1 MKKIYMIMTGILTIV
16 LAVLLVTTVFQIK
29 KGNSVKNQM
38 AELRKE
44 VKELEQQAKE
54 KESGR
59 QKLEKELVDATE
71 KRDTAKQEEEAAEE
85 QEAQEESIEVSDAE
99 ESDIE

>member
-59 QKLEKELVDATE
+59 QKLEK
-71 KRDTAKQEEEAAEE
+71 
-85 QEAQEESIEVSDAE
+85 
-99 ESDIE
+99 

>member
-54 KESGR
+54 KESE
-59 QKLEKELVDATE
+59 EKNL
-71 KRDTAKQEEEAAEE
+71 
-85 QEAQEESIEVSDAE
+85 
-99 ESDIE
+99 

>member
-44 VKELEQQAKE
+44 VKEWNK
-54 KESGR
+54 
-59 QKLEKELVDATE
+59 
-71 KRDTAKQEEEAAEE
+71 
-85 QEAQEESIEVSDAE
+85 
-99 ESDIE
+99 